1 MISGNLVEDC
11 VYCDFSDE
19 ANELFSKNQLGV
31 HENKKLVLSLIE
43 SAYVLDKEKISIK
56 SGRKTMDFESFFKK
70 ASKKEENF
78 RIKYIVFKDM
88 RDRGYIVKTALKFGA
103 DFRVYDRGVKPG
115 EDHAIWVVFPVSN
128 STKFSW
134 SDFAAKTRVAHSTKK
149 RLLIAL
155 VDEESD
161 VTYYEIAWKRP

>member
-1 MISGNLVEDC
+1 MITGELIEDC
-11 VYCDFSDE
+11 VFCEFSDD
-19 ANELFSKNQLGV
+19 ANEAYAKNQIGTL
-31 HENKKLVLSLIE
+31 ENKKLVLSLIE
-43 SAYVLDKEKISIK
+43 AAYLLDKGKLTIS
-56 SGRKTMDFESFFKK
+56 SGKKKATSEQFFKK

-78 RIKYIVFKDM
+78 RIKFLVFKDL
-88 RDRGYIVKTALKFGA
+88 RERGYVVKTALKFGA

-134 SDFAAKTRVAHSTKK
+134 SDFAAKTRVAHSTRK